1 MLSEL
6 TSTAQA
12 AVRRPCQLPDDTI
25 EVWRVSLAAVVS
37 GRLPHSD
44 EAVAVRFQQ
53 VDAAARWRA
62 GRWVLRRIL
71 AGHSGIAPEDVPLL
85 RGRWGKPFLSA
96 GPSFNVTSA
105 GNDVVIVV
113 RATGEIGV
121 DLQVVEVSS
130 LDLQAVA
137 GQLLNSADS
146 TAPRARWA
154 RLEALLKCRG
164 LGFSAA
170 VPAKLI
176 AALATT
182 HGQVHRGGHTMWWAD
197 QPHASGALCIAADAP
212 WEQLVERSL
221 NDSYPAPFSARQ
233 SPSASSC
240 PPRDRA
246 YPDR

>member
-1 MLSEL
+1 MLSGM
-6 TSTAQA
+6 TSRAQA
-12 AVRRPCQLPDDTI
+12 SAKPPSLLSDDTI
-25 EVWRVSLAAVVS
+25 EVWRVSLAAVVA

-44 EAVAVRFQQ
+44 EAAAARFQQ

-62 GRWVLRRIL
+62 GRWALRRIL
-71 AGHSGIAPEDVPLL
+71 ARHSGIAPEDVPLL
-85 RGRWGKPFLSA
+85 RGRWGKPFLLA
-96 GPSFNVTSA
+96 GPSFNVTTA

-130 LDLQAVA
+130 LDLQVVA
-137 GQLLNSADS
+137 AQLLNSADT

-154 RLEALLKCRG
+154 RLEAVLKCRG

-170 VPAKLI
+170 VPADLI
-176 AALATT
+176 AALAMT
-182 HGQVHRGGHTMWWAD
+182 HGQVHRGGYTVWWGD

-233 SPSASSC
+233 LPSASTY

-246 YPDR
+246 CPDR